1 MEKNKENINI
11 SPEHLARLHKEERQI
26 AWEEKR
32 EKNKPEWLKD
42 RERAESIGRF
52 VLFIFSPTAII
63 FYIAIT
69 ILINIVLRI
78 LD

>member
-1 MEKNKENINI
+1 MKN
-11 SPEHLARLHKEERQI
+11 
-26 AWEEKR
+26 KR

-42 RERAESIGRF
+42 KDRAESIGRF

-63 FYIAIT
+63 SYIALT
-69 ILINIVLRI
+69 ILLNIVLGI

>member
-1 MEKNKENINI
+1 MEKNKENIGI
-11 SPEHLARLHKEERQI
+11 SPEHLVRLHKEEKQVV
-26 AWEEKR
+26 WEKKK

-42 RERAESIGRF
+42 RESAESIGRF
-52 VLFIFSPTAII
+52 VLFIFSPIAII